1 MTMTAKATGPAATVG
16 GPKDIVWDITYACPL
31 RCAHCYSESGR
42 RASRQLDRAGLLQ
55 VTDALLELDPLGI
68 VLAGG
73 EPLVV
78 PHLRE
83 VIERITAAGV
93 QVHLYTSG
101 WRVTPAIVEDVL
113 RLCTTV
119 SVSLDGAAAEVHDR
133 IRGRAG
139 SFDRAVNALGLLD
152 EAARRARLRG
162 ETPLCFGIDA
172 TIVRSSFGQLEDFC
186 TTVASRFPELS
197 FLSFG
202 AAMPIGLASRAGFV
216 DQELLDDEQADRL
229 VSRETVG
236 RLQSLLPSSMRVSA
250 TDNRLLQYRPDRVA
264 AGLLPA
270 MQVEPDGRVR
280 AMAIYEGTVGSLL
293 TEAPLTLWERSM
305 ARLADPFV
313 IETLSPVRTIR
324 QWAEATRLL
333 DRHFATDDDRDRIDR
348 RPVYLPLVVS
358 H

>member
-1 MTMTAKATGPAATVG
+1 MTMTAKAPGPAATVA

-31 RCAHCYSESGR
+31 RCIHCYSESGR
-42 RASRQLDRAGLLQ
+42 RASRQLDRDGLLQ
-55 VTDALLELDPLGI
+55 VTDALLELGASAI

-83 VIERITAAGV
+83 VVERMTVAGV

-119 SVSLDGAAAEVHDR
+119 SVSLDGATAEVHDR

-139 SFDRAVNALGLLD
+139 SFDRAMNALGVLD
-152 EAARRARLRG
+152 EAARAARLRQ
-162 ETPLCFGIDA
+162 ETPLCFGLDA
-172 TIVRSSFGQLEDFC
+172 TIVRSSIDRLEDFC
-186 TTVASRFPELS
+186 TTVAPRFPELG

-216 DQELLDDEQADRL
+216 DHELLGDDQVDRL
-229 VSRETVG
+229 VSRETVD
-236 RLQSLLPSSMRVSA
+236 RLQSLAPPSVQVSA

-264 AGLLPA
+264 AGFLPA

-293 TEAPLTLWERSM
+293 TEPPLTLWERSM

-313 IETLSPVRTIR
+313 LDTLSPVRTMR
-324 QWAEATRLL
+324 QWAEATRRL
-333 DRHFATDDDRDRIDR
+333 DRHFGTDDDRDRIDR
-348 RPVYLPLVVS
+348 RPVYVSLVS
-358 H
+358 P

>member
-1 MTMTAKATGPAATVG
+1 MTMTAKAPGPAATVA

-31 RCAHCYSESGR
+31 RCTHCYSESGR
-42 RASRQLDRAGLLQ
+42 RASRQLDRDGLLR
-55 VTDALLELDPLGI
+55 VTDALLELAPSAI

-83 VIERITAAGV
+83 VVERITATGV

-101 WRVTPAIVEDVL
+101 WRVTPTIVADVL

-119 SVSLDGAAAEVHDR
+119 SVSLDGATPEVHDR

-139 SFDRAVNALGLLD
+139 SFERAMDGLGLLD
-152 EAARRARLRG
+152 EAAREARLLG
-162 ETPLCFGIDA
+162 DTPLCFGLDA
-172 TIVRSSFGQLEDFC
+172 TIVRSSIGQLEDFC
-186 TTVASRFPELS
+186 TTVAPRFPELA

-202 AAMPIGLASRAGFV
+202 AAMPIGLASRVGFV
-216 DQELLDDEQADRL
+216 DHELLDDEQADRL
-229 VSRETVG
+229 ISRDTVG
-236 RLQSLLPSSMRVSA
+236 RLQSVAPPSVQVSA
-250 TDNRLLQYRPDRVA
+250 TDNRLLQYRPDRVS
-264 AGLLPA
+264 AGSLPA

-293 TEAPLTLWERSM
+293 NEAPLTLWERSM
-305 ARLADPFV
+305 ARLSDPFV
-313 IETLSPVRTIR
+313 LGTLSPVRTMR
-324 QWAEATRLL
+324 QWAEATRRL
-333 DRHFATDDDRDRIDR
+333 DHHFGTEDDRDRIDR
-348 RPVYLPLVVS
+348 RPAYVPLAAP